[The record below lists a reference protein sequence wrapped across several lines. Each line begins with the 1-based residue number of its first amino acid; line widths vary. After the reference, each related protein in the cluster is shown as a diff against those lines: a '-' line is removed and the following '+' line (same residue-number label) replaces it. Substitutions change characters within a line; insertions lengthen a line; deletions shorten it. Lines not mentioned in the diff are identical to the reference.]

1 MIGIERNFVWAKL
14 RIKEAKQR
22 KLKRQY
28 FGHLAQPAHSLEKS
42 LMLGKIE
49 GRRRRGWQRMKWLDG
64 IADAMYMK
72 LGKLWEMMRD
82 GEAWCAAVHG
92 VAKSWTWLGNW
103 TTTRTIAQ
111 ETIHITL
118 RNLCWRSYAGVFSM
132 FLFLFF
138 FFHSI
143 KIYWVATVCPT
154 LGIQYWTRWAQHLPS
169 WAYSLA
175 ARQPINICNFYITVT
190 VSALKWAWC

>member
-1 MIGIERNFVWAKL
+1 MIRIERNFVWAKL

-64 IADAMYMK
+64 ITDSVD
-72 LGKLWEMMRD
+72 LNLSKLWEMMRD

-111 ETIHITL
+111 ETIQITL
-118 RNLCWRSYAGVFSM
+118 RNLRWRSYAGVFSIVV
-132 FLFLFF
+132 LFCFF
-138 FFHSI
+138 
-143 KIYWVATVCPT
+143 
-154 LGIQYWTRWAQHLPS
+154 IQS
-169 WAYSLA
+169 KF
-175 ARQPINICNFYITVT
+175 IE
-190 VSALKWAWC
+190 